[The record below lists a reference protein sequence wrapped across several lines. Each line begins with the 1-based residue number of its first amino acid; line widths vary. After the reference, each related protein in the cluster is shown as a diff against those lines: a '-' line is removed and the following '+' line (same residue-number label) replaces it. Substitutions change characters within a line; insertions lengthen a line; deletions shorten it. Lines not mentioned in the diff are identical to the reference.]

1 MLLFGGESRAVPHP
15 GLPMLGLGIQKS
27 PGILR
32 FLRRTARQKRN
43 KRPQPFYSIRA
54 VASHFA
60 VPPTTVSR
68 IYSQLRSEGLL
79 TCVWGS
85 KTLVVPIRIDNR
97 LRVRAIVALP
107 ASLGSFCSVR
117 EYRNF
122 FLKMREALWKFGFT
136 TRLVFYGSNDAQS
149 PSFAG
154 LLLNYKP
161 DIVIWFEPIPKLKGT
176 IARLLDR
183 GILVLTLGDCPADRR
198 EHHYSIDRGPAIKD
212 ALFGWQRDG
221 IRSVTVMQDTCCGS
235 ASTIALVEKC
245 LRDAAIPH
253 AFAKIESWRLEETLL
268 PAQQITRGIIFPS
281 SALAAALAARDP
293 ARFAKLS
300 KRSRV
305 LLMDGPIDVPGLYA
319 VEPSSDVI
327 QVDLQSIAK
336 RIVSDLI
343 QSSSRRAEPATFQAK
358 WVPRAINH
366 LATPHS
372 IQPRCNAQAHRLG
385 GS

>member
-1 MLLFGGESRAVPHP
+1 MILPHRFELGDAIQRAEWCQGMEVAVKKMMLW
-15 GLPMLGLGIQKS
+15 I
-27 PGILR
+27 I
-32 FLRRTARQKRN
+32 
-43 KRPQPFYSIRA
+43 A
-54 VASHFA
+54 VATLS
-60 VPPTTVSR
+60 
-68 IYSQLRSEGLL
+68 
-79 TCVWGS
+79 GS
-85 KTLVVPIRIDNR
+85 TLCAQDIAGDWQ
-97 LRVRAIVALP
+97 
-107 ASLGSFCSVR
+107 GT
-117 EYRNF
+117 
-122 FLKMREALWKFGFT
+122 LKAG
-136 TRLVFYGSNDAQS
+136 
-149 PSFAG
+149 AG
-154 LLLNYKP
+154 L
-161 DIVIWFEPIPKLKGT
+161 
-176 IARLLDR
+176 RL
-183 GILVLTLGDCPADRR
+183 ILHITKSDNGGWSAML
-198 EHHYSIDRGPAIKD
+198 YSIDQGPAIKD
-212 ALFGWQRDG
+212 ALFGWQREG